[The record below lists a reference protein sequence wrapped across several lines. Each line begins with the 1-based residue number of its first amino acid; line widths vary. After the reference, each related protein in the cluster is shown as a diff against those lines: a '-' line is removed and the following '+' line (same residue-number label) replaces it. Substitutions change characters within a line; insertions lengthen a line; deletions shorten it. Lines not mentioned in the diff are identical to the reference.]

1 MYTDK
6 WKTDADMESS
16 SNSPND
22 VNLNQKTSTESVF
35 EQTKRSIADKLW
47 NVSGKFREQSNRPDI
62 NRDLGYYGQQTS
74 EWLARSAGYINDLS
88 SQQIKDDVKNQVRV
102 NPGRTLLIA
111 GGIGLLLGTV
121 LRRR

>member
-6 WKTDADMESS
+6 WENDADMANS
-16 SNSPND
+16 SNDINFNRSNI
-22 VNLNQKTSTESVF
+22 KESVF
-35 EQTKRSIADKLW
+35 DQTKRAVADKLW
-47 NVSGKFREQSNRPDI
+47 NVSDKLREQSSRSDI
-62 NRDLGYYGQQTS
+62 NRDLGYYGQQS
-74 EWLARSAGYINDLS
+74 AEWLARSAGYIKDLN